1 MKYNTATRRLAKRQK
16 IDACQDKVY
25 YHIILE
31 IVISMD
37 FNRYGHSCTLHD
49 VHLADEAV
57 GDEMHAVLT
66 IIFSYSLL
74 LFHYHLVGP
83 VMSQDVYDGISTLS
97 LFFYSCLNF
106 IEVTITDVMTKNRP
120 GNFLDGRLNIFVEE
134 RLAAD
139 CNC

>member
-1 MKYNTATRRLAKRQK
+1 M
-16 IDACQDKVY
+16 
-25 YHIILE
+25 
-31 IVISMD
+31 
-37 FNRYGHSCTLHD
+37 
-49 VHLADEAV
+49 HLADEAV

-134 RLAAD
+134 RLAD
-139 CNC
+139 CNR